1 VLPSAK
7 STPPKSAPGMFT
19 NGEWKKERNGF
30 MEVEEIGTKA
40 VEEPALAS
48 KGLRTARALCAMIG
62 GKSYHGKQRRGPERM
77 SKKKN
82 VKNNAT
88 ANSGDEP
95 ACTRTLRLR

>member
-1 VLPSAK
+1 
-7 STPPKSAPGMFT
+7 MFT

-77 SKKKN
+77 SKTMPRQTREMN
-82 VKNNAT
+82 RPARERC
-88 ANSGDEP
+88 AYDEHF
-95 ACTRTLRLR
+95 LRRVAEAGLP